1 MVMTRSLAEARSA
14 HNAVARDGTPGS
26 AAPTIYLH
34 IGAPKSGTTY
44 LQSRFSQNAER
55 AREQGLLW
63 PGPRWSTHVDAV
75 RDLRTLGPESP
86 LDPSGAWMTLA
97 RTARSW
103 SGQSVLI
110 SMEWLAGSKPEHVAH
125 AVETLQ
131 PHRVEI
137 VCTARDILRG
147 FVAQWQEM
155 TKNCRPWS
163 YDEFAAEMVEDAG
176 PARDRFWAQQDVPQI
191 LRKWADH
198 VPWERIHLVTV
209 PPKGSHPDLLWQRF
223 CQVVGIDGAQF
234 DEPQRD
240 NESLGVV
247 SSELMHRINLT
258 ALRQQVPHEK
268 YQRVL
273 HTKLADAV
281 LAPRRDSEE
290 PIAVTADLDTW
301 IRDRAEVLVE
311 QLRGLPIDV
320 VGDLAD
326 LLPGDALAGRLPEQV
341 SESELLETCVEALVA
356 FGMKQY
362 DVTRRLRSQNEELRR
377 EVDQL
382 RRTRAS

>member
-1 MVMTRSLAEARSA
+1 
-14 HNAVARDGTPGS
+14 
-26 AAPTIYLH
+26 
-34 IGAPKSGTTY
+34 
-44 LQSRFSQNAER
+44 
-55 AREQGLLW
+55 
-63 PGPRWSTHVDAV
+63 
-75 RDLRTLGPESP
+75 
-86 LDPSGAWMTLA
+86 
-97 RTARSW
+97 
-103 SGQSVLI
+103 
-110 SMEWLAGSKPEHVAH
+110 MEWLAGSKPEHVAH

-311 QLRGLPIDV
+311 QLRGLPIDL